1 MIPDILISDKILD
14 VTSIIDAVKADNAG
28 GIDIF
33 IGTVRNNTQG
43 RRVTHLDF
51 ESYESMALL
60 EIQKIINH
68 IYNTYAVKKVI
79 IHHRVGMLTVGEI
92 PVVIAVSAAHRA
104 AAFDACRYAIDT
116 LKQRVPIWKK
126 EYFEDGSVWVTP
138 NP

>member
-1 MIPDILISDKILD
+1 MILDILISDKVLD
-14 VTSIIDAVKADNAG
+14 VTSIVDAVKADNAG

-51 ESYESMALL
+51 ESYESMAVS

-79 IHHRVGMLTVGEI
+79 IHHRVGILTVGEI
-92 PVVIAVSAAHRA
+92 PVVIAVSAVHRA

-116 LKQRVPIWKK
+116 LKQKVPIWKK